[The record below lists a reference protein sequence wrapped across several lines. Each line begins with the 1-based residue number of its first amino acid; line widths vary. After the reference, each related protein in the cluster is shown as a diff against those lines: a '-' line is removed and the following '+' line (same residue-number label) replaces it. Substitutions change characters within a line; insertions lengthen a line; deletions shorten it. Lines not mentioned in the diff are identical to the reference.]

1 MKQII
6 LATMAVAVLAAKRWG
21 NFDHMIDKAGDAIA
35 ETVDDTTVALDPA
48 KNGTNDAFTED
59 AVKDAFDPG
68 ANGTSDQFK
77 SEGQAFVNLDSDTGY
92 DNI

>member
-1 MKQII
+1 
-6 LATMAVAVLAAKRWG
+6 MAVAVLAAPASAGWG